1 MKLYAISDLHL
12 GFSLNKPMHI
22 FGDNWTDHYMK
33 IKRDWQ
39 QRIEEDDLVIVA
51 GDISWAMRMEDAR
64 VDLEWLDA
72 LPGKKVLIKGNHDYW
87 WQSLTKM
94 QGEFASITFVLNSY
108 FSRKG
113 VAVCGSR
120 GWILPENDEYS
131 EEDHKIYQREV
142 QRLDRSLMLASQDP
156 TVHQIVV
163 AFHYP
168 PLTRNCMENAFTKV
182 LQKYGVQDVV
192 YGHLHDKESW
202 NQSIRGIHAGIHY
215 RLVSSDFTDFSL
227 VPIALQGEE
236 DA

>member
-39 QRIEEDDLVIVA
+39 QRVEEEDLVIVA

-94 QGEFASITFVLNSY
+94 QGEFASLTFVLNSY

-113 VAVCGSR
+113 IAICGSR
-120 GWILPENDEYS
+120 GWILPENEEYS

-142 QRLDRSLMLASQDP
+142 QRLDRSLMLATKDP
-156 TVHQIVV
+156 SVQQIVV

-168 PLTRNCMENAFTKV
+168 PLTRNCTKNAFTDV
-182 LQKYGVQDVV
+182 LDKYAVKEVV

-202 NQSIRGIHAGIHY
+202 NQSIRGMHQGINY
-215 RLVSSDFTDFSL
+215 SLVSSDYTDFSL
-227 VPIALQGEE
+227 VPIALQGEDHE
-236 DA
+236 